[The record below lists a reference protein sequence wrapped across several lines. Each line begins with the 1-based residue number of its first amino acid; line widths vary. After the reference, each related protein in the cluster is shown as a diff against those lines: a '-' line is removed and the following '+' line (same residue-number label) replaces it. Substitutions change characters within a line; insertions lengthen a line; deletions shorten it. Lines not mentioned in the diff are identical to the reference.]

1 MYATYW
7 VGEGITRDRCPT
19 MVQVQPR
26 RPPSSRD
33 RLHCRQTRKNIA
45 FVVWVFIRARGV
57 FIEIN
62 QPSRSRGHVERPLAT
77 QSQAKLRRA
86 PTPRVAGVRRGASV
100 RQGALNHP
108 ARELIVAPLRARLA
122 AARTAADRYIHTQLR
137 SAGCGGQQ
145 AAPSRCSS
153 FKRLLRRVVSPLRFA
168 RTISHV
174 SERTNLICEKTV
186 PF

>member
-1 MYATYW
+1 
-7 VGEGITRDRCPT
+7 
-19 MVQVQPR
+19 MVRPR

-33 RLHCRQTRKNIA
+33 RLHCRQTRKIIA
-45 FVVWVFIRARGV
+45 FIVLVFIRARGV
-57 FIEIN
+57 FIERN

-100 RQGALNHP
+100 RQGAVNHP

-122 AARTAADRYIHTQLR
+122 AARTAADRYVHTQLR

-145 AAPSRCSS
+145 AAPSRCCR

-168 RTISHV
+168 RTVSHV
-174 SERTNLICEKTV
+174 SERTNLICEETLSLFRVFSTFV
-186 PF
+186 PSLSW